1 MRNPDKYDQLLKGV
15 NTVLKL
21 LSSHSVVAK
30 RANPACQQ
38 EEKPLSQAE
47 RRHSAGLMRINHT
60 GEVCA
65 QGLYHGQALTAK
77 LQHTRKKMEQAIQEE
92 EDHLAWCQD
101 RLVELDSRSSRLN
114 PVFFGLSYTLGAL
127 AGVVGDRVSLGFVA
141 ATEDQVCRH
150 LKSHLQEL
158 PESDQ
163 KSRAII
169 EQMLVDEAHHA
180 EQALEAGGIQ
190 FPGPVKSLMTLV
202 SKVMTKTTYHI

>member
-1 MRNPDKYDQLLKGV
+1 MRNPDKIDQVIKRI
-15 NTVLKL
+15 NSVLKQ
-21 LSSHSVVAK
+21 LSSDSVIAK
-30 RANPACQQ
+30 RTNPASQQ
-38 EEKPLSQAE
+38 EEKPLSRAE
-47 RRHSAGLMRINHT
+47 RRHCAGLMRINHT

-77 LQHTRKKMEQAIQEE
+77 LENTRKKMEQAIQEE
-92 EDHLAWCQD
+92 EDHLAWCQE

-127 AGVVGDRVSLGFVA
+127 AGAVGDRVSLGFVA

-150 LKSHLQEL
+150 LNSHLQQL

-169 EQMLVDEAHHA
+169 EQMLIDEAHHA
-180 EQALEAGGIQ
+180 DQALQAGGIQ
-190 FPGPVKSLMTLV
+190 FPAPVKSLMTLV